1 MTERWRVPAS
11 WRWKALREIGIVVGG
26 GTPNTRVAG
35 NFDPSG
41 TPWITPADLSGYS
54 RPYISGGRRALSA
67 RGLASSGAT
76 LLPRSSVM
84 FSSRAPIGYCVI
96 AETEMATSQGFKSL
110 ILNAAMSPEYVRYYL
125 LASVDYATSHA
136 RGTTFKEL
144 SGAKFGSLRI
154 PVAPP
159 QEQIRIAGRLKEAN
173 DRISQANAEIVA
185 TQQTIR
191 TLRAA
196 VLRAA
201 FSGQLTRKWR
211 RDNVLESSADLV
223 ARTAEIEATV
233 GGRAATDRVVE
244 GGVALRINGREP
256 ALPDGWSWQSL
267 LRLAKQE
274 TGHTPSRATPAYW
287 DGGVPWVGV
296 KDAAS
301 HHGRVINDTL
311 QTISESGLENSS
323 ARILPVGSVLLCRTA
338 ASIGYVCRLGRPMAT
353 SQDFAAW
360 VCGPALNPA
369 YLTYLLMGERD
380 LLKRLGRGTAH
391 PTVYLPEIRAFSIAL
406 APLEEQAEI
415 VSRLDAL
422 FERLAWIETE
432 VDAAANLMPNLSRRL
447 HDRAFRGQLELQK
460 PNDDD
465 VDVALSEHAPELGE
479 KMPKRRVAQRGS
491 PKANDPPLADQLS
504 AKYDVWPASGYSFE
518 DLREALTGAYDDVRT
533 AIFAE
538 LRAKRLAQRFD
549 ERRRLMVFVRGDE

>member
-26 GTPNTRVAG
+26 GTPNTRLAS

-41 TPWITPADLSGYS
+41 VPWITPADLSGYS
-54 RPYISGGRRALSA
+54 KPYVTGGKRALSA

-76 LLPRSSVM
+76 LLPPGSVM

-96 AETEMATSQGFKSL
+96 AGNEIATSQGFKSL
-110 ILNAAMSPEYVRYYL
+110 ILNAAMSPEYVRDYL
-125 LASVDYATSHA
+125 LASVDYATSNA

-159 QEQIRIAGRLKEAN
+159 QEQVRIARRLKEA
-173 DRISQANAEIVA
+173 DDWITQANAEIVA
-185 TQQTIR
+185 TQQAMRKI
-191 TLRAA
+191 RAA
-196 VLRAA
+196 ILRSA
-201 FSGQLTRKWR
+201 FSGQLTREWR
-211 RDNVLESSADLV
+211 RHNVCEPSADLV
-223 ARTAEIEATV
+223 ARTPEIEATAR
-233 GGRAATDRVVE
+233 GRAATDRVVE

-274 TGHTPSRATPAYW
+274 TGHTPSRAKPAYW

-296 KDAAS
+296 KDAAN
-301 HHGRVINDTL
+301 HHGRVINETL

-323 ARILPVGSVLLCRTA
+323 ARILPEGSVLLCRTA

-406 APLEEQAEI
+406 APLDEQAEI
-415 VSRLDAL
+415 VSCLDVL
-422 FERLAWIETE
+422 FERLARVETE
-432 VDAAANLMPNLSRRL
+432 IDAAASLMPNLSKRL
-447 HDRAFRGQLELQK
+447 HDRAFRGQLEPQLST
-460 PNDDD
+460 DDD
-465 VDVALSEHAPELGE
+465 VDAALAKHATELE
-479 KMPKRRVAQRGS
+479 MKMPKRRVARRS
-491 PKANDPPLADQLS
+491 APKANDPTLADQLS
-504 AKYDVWPASGYSFE
+504 ARYDVWPASGYSFE
-518 DLREALTGAYDDVRT
+518 DLRETLTGAYDDVRT

-538 LRAKRLAQRFD
+538 LRARRLAQRFD
-549 ERRRLMVFVRGDE
+549 ERRRLMVFVRGDA